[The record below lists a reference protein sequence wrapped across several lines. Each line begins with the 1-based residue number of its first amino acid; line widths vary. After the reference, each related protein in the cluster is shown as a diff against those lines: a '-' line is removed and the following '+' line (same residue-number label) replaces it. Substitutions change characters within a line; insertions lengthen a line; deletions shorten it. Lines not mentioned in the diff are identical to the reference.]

1 MKNQVNDYEEE
12 PSPVRL
18 DQVINRKP
26 TGNSNKNSKTSFN
39 FSQGNLLPAQV
50 SLRKQSNR
58 EEDIYDE
65 PKERV
70 FYMNSN
76 PEKTAIQMTKEKS
89 GPSNY
94 TQNNEIK
101 HSQKLIK
108 LQESKEAEDIDDDAL
123 MTHDL
128 MEMDKDEETNE
139 VQKSPHPTI
148 TITSKRQHTGSNM
161 NLTNPTQQTHQ
172 IITTTNANQ
181 GPNNY
186 TVSYLSNRNNMNMQ
200 ENQSNREYGK
210 HSEKSVGV
218 NLDTSLKPRKGDQ
231 TPKSNRSQNKEL
243 GHGDNQNVNYQQNP
257 QIQQNPQNFP
267 IGQIESPEKVN
278 TLRKNLNNN
287 ILQAEQTGNF
297 GEFESSNLMKE
308 SLSALKKSQNQAKQA
323 QLGNSTH
330 HKREPSG
337 AESLQR
343 EMMQANYNFPNFNE
357 SNLGDR
363 KGHSSMMTQDQH
375 YSQYDIQQLCYDL
388 VKEYSHLKIDKDES
402 FMRRMLFDVFKRQTK
417 EERMNKL
424 VERNKVKI
432 DENERVKTFNRL
444 IEDANRRLEAQEKM
458 EQMKDKLDENLMVG
472 NGAKKYKFEEWE
484 EIYEE
489 RFIKYKQE
497 KEKKIDER
505 IQEKLTKE
513 KEKEDEIVEN
523 VKTKKVPQHVLS
535 QIVNRMYEEADRR
548 KLRMEEHRKKH
559 KSEEEEEN
567 DDDMNFIK
575 ENVLNEN
582 KYKKFKK
589 AGAKYN
595 FQVTNNLKPIKNFI
609 VIF

>member
-26 TGNSNKNSKTSFN
+26 TGTTNKNSRTSFN
-39 FSQGNLLPAQV
+39 FSQGNLLPSQV
-50 SLRKQSNR
+50 SLKKQSNR
-58 EEDIYDE
+58 DEDLYDE

-76 PEKTAIQMTKEKS
+76 PEKSANQITKEKS
-89 GPSNY
+89 VPINY
-94 TQNNEIK
+94 THNNENRQ
-101 HSQKLIK
+101 SQKLLK
-108 LQESKEAEDIDDDAL
+108 SQEFKQADDIDDDAL

-128 MEMDKDEETNE
+128 MEMDRDEETNE

-148 TITSKRQHTGSNM
+148 TITSKRQHNGSNINM
-161 NLTNPTQQTHQ
+161 TNPTQQTLQ
-172 IITTTNANQ
+172 VMTTTNGNH
-181 GPNNY
+181 GPNNN
-186 TVSYLSNRNNMNMQ
+186 TVSYLSNRNNMNLQ
-200 ENQSNREYGK
+200 ENQSKRDYGK
-210 HSEKSVGV
+210 QSDKSVGV

-231 TPKSNRSQNKEL
+231 TPKSNRSQNKEH
-243 GHGDNQNVNYQQNP
+243 GHGDNQNNNQQNQP
-257 QIQQNPQNFP
+257 NYAS
-267 IGQIESPEKVN
+267 GQVESPDKVN

-287 ILQAEQTGNF
+287 ILQAEHTGNF
-297 GEFESSNLMKE
+297 AEFEGSNLMKE
-308 SLSALKKSQNQAKQA
+308 SLSGLKKSQNQAKQA
-323 QLGNSTH
+323 QLGNSIH

-337 AESLQR
+337 AESFQR
-343 EMMQANYNFPNFNE
+343 EILQGNYNLPNFND
-357 SNLGDR
+357 SNLGD
-363 KGHSSMMTQDQH
+363 KKAHSSMINQDQH

-472 NGAKKYKFEEWE
+472 NSAKKYKFDEWE

-497 KEKKIDER
+497 REKKIEEKV
-505 IQEKLTKE
+505 QEKLIKE
-513 KEKEDEIVEN
+513 KEKEDEIVET
-523 VKTKKVPQHVLS
+523 VKTKKVPQHVLA

-548 KLRMEEHRKKH
+548 KIRLEEHRKKH
-559 KSEEEEEN
+559 KSEDEEEN

-595 FQVTNNLKPIKNFI
+595 FQVSIDK
-609 VIF
+609 